1 MKEIEDYLRDRDGKF
16 TVPEKTN
23 FRFHVAIIII
33 MSVIKKKDY
42 QVEDLIDL
50 NIKKINKKITNNTI
64 KFILDSA
71 SKFLTSQGGTLDSI
85 AKSKPFVDD
94 ILSAIKLK

>member
-23 FRFHVAIIII
+23 
-33 MSVIKKKDY
+33 
-42 QVEDLIDL
+42 
-50 NIKKINKKITNNTI
+50 